1 MRPPPPP
8 SGRGPGKGGDRHEIF
23 LDTANLDEIRQGV
36 SFGVIDGITTNP
48 TLVAK
53 EKRPFREH
61 VIEICNIVKNGEI
74 SAEVVSTDT
83 AGILREARE
92 IATWHPNVIVKIP
105 TIPDGVRALSILSKE
120 DIRVN
125 MTLVFSAPQ
134 ALIVAKAGA
143 YFVSPFLGRLDDI
156 ASDGLTL
163 LREIMDIYKAYN
175 YPTQVLAASLRH
187 PLHVVA
193 AARMGAHIGTMP
205 YKVFEQLF
213 KHPLTD
219 RGLEGFLKDWEKAR
233 ETMGDVF
240 RARCRAQSERV
251 EALGNRLADRCGS
264 RGGGRGRCRRGLAAQ
279 FSESRKTRKT
289 KSAAAVFN

>member
-1 MRPPPPP
+1 LAVSSPP
-8 SGRGPGKGGDRHEIF
+8 RLLRFCKKEAAKMKFF

-36 SFGVIDGITTNP
+36 SLGLVDGITTNP

-61 VIEICNIVKNGEI
+61 IIEICNIVKNGEI

-92 IATWHPNVIVKIP
+92 IVTWHPNVIVKIP
-105 TIPDGVRALSILSKE
+105 MIPDGVRALSILSKE
-120 DIRVN
+120 HVRVN
-125 MTLVFSAPQ
+125 VTLVFSAPQ
-134 ALIVAKAGA
+134 ALIAAKAGA
-143 YFVSPFLGRLDDI
+143 YIVSPFLGRLDDI
-156 ASDGLTL
+156 GSDGLTL
-163 LREIMDIYKAYN
+163 LHEIMDIYKAYN
-175 YPTQVLAASLRH
+175 FPTQVLAASLRH

-205 YKVFEQLF
+205 FKVFEQLF

-233 ETMGDVF
+233 ETLGDVF
-240 RARCRAQSERV
+240 EPVAARNPKR
-251 EALGNRLADRCGS
+251 
-264 RGGGRGRCRRGLAAQ
+264 
-279 FSESRKTRKT
+279 
-289 KSAAAVFN
+289 

>member
-1 MRPPPPP
+1 M
-8 SGRGPGKGGDRHEIF
+8 KFF

-61 VIEICNIVKNGEI
+61 VIDICNLVKNGEI
-74 SAEVVSTDT
+74 SAEVVATDT
-83 AGILREARE
+83 DGILRQARE
-92 IATWHPNVIVKIP
+92 IATWHPNIIVKIP
-105 TIPDGVRALSILSKE
+105 TIPDGVRALSVLSKE
-120 DIRVN
+120 GIKVN

-156 ASDGLTL
+156 GADGLSL
-163 LREIMDIYKAYN
+163 LQEIMDIYQAYN

-187 PLHVVA
+187 PLHVIA

-205 YKVFEQLF
+205 FKVFEQLF

-233 ETMGDVF
+233 ETLGDVF
-240 RARCRAQSERV
+240 KPASAR
-251 EALGNRLADRCGS
+251 N
-264 RGGGRGRCRRGLAAQ
+264 AA
-279 FSESRKTRKT
+279 R
-289 KSAAAVFN
+289 

>member
-1 MRPPPPP
+1 M
-8 SGRGPGKGGDRHEIF
+8 KFF

-36 SFGVIDGITTNP
+36 SLGVIDGITTNP

-61 VIEICNIVKNGEI
+61 IVEICNIVKDGVV

-83 AGILREARE
+83 AGILREGRE

-120 DIRVN
+120 GIRVN

-156 ASDGLTL
+156 GADGLEL

-175 YPTQVLAASLRH
+175 YSTQVLAASLRH
-187 PLHVVA
+187 PLHVITA
-193 AARMGAHIGTMP
+193 GRMGAHIGTMP
-205 YKVFEQLF
+205 FKVFEQLF

-233 ETMGDVF
+233 ETLGDVF
-240 RARCRAQSERV
+240 EP
-251 EALGNRLADRCGS
+251 
-264 RGGGRGRCRRGLAAQ
+264 
-279 FSESRKTRKT
+279 
-289 KSAAAVFN
+289 AAARNAAR

>member
-1 MRPPPPP
+1 M
-8 SGRGPGKGGDRHEIF
+8 KFF

-36 SFGVIDGITTNP
+36 SLGVIDGITTNP

-61 VIEICNIVKNGEI
+61 IVEICKIVKDGVV

-120 DIRVN
+120 GIRIN

-156 ASDGLTL
+156 GADGLEL

-175 YPTQVLAASLRH
+175 FSTQVLAASLRH
-187 PLHVVA
+187 PLHVVT

-205 YKVFEQLF
+205 FKVFEQLF

-233 ETMGDVF
+233 ETLGDVF
-240 RARCRAQSERV
+240 EP
-251 EALGNRLADRCGS
+251 
-264 RGGGRGRCRRGLAAQ
+264 
-279 FSESRKTRKT
+279 
-289 KSAAAVFN
+289 AAARNTAR